1 MREGFVDLANCIT
14 NSTARVRINHPIT
27 NSLKKFY
34 FGVGRKRDL
43 QSYTVRTSLRRFFI
57 FGR

>member
-14 NSTARVRINHPIT
+14 NSTARVRINHPIV
-27 NSLKKFY
+27 NSFKTFY
-34 FGVGRKRDL
+34 FSVGRKRDPQL
-43 QSYTVRTSLRRFFI
+43 YTVRTSLRRFFI